1 MFGLNGEKSR
11 IWVYGGREFL
21 AHEDQV
27 EILRQGRWSLHRAGV
42 SGKWTNYVLYF
53 DPVGLKHKHTRVC
66 WHLGYSGKVFSR
78 SPEHTNL
85 AEVNPEVL
93 DWVMTA
99 IVNCPDAARKLGV
112 PYAPR
117 RKGAKRKQEE
127 GKVDLSKKVYVDVDA
142 KIEEQ
147 IDRQWRI
154 GVPLTRRNTFA
165 NVYDFCEER
174 LGVAEEYVHSFL
186 TRKIRQGRVKH
197 DAVKGGY
204 RLVGA

>member
-1 MFGLNGEKSR
+1 MFVMDKDNKR
-11 IWVYGGREFL
+11 TWVYGGKEFS
-21 AHEDQV
+21 AHAGQV
-27 EILRQGRWSLHRAGV
+27 EILRQGRWSLHLVRV
-42 SGKWTNYVLYF
+42 HEKWSNYALYF
-53 DPVGLKHKHTRVC
+53 DPTGLKRKHTRVC
-66 WHLGYSGKVFSR
+66 WHLGYNGKVFAR
-78 SPEHTNL
+78 SFGYVRL
-85 AEVNPEVL
+85 AEVNPAVL